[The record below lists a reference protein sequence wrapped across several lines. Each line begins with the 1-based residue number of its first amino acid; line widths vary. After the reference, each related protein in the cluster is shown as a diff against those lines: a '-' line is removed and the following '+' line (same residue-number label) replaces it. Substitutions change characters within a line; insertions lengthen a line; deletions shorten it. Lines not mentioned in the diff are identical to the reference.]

1 MEKEEKFFRS
11 FWKSDEK
18 FNNGLKRLSDF
29 LYPGEDVKERI
40 LYIHGSYSSVI
51 IWSILEST
59 NYEIINLRTMLHIDD
74 ESSNEGDNE
83 ILDIPL
89 QDKKIAFLPLFIN
102 DIFNIISIT
111 NKLYRWIERNSH
123 IRVVITIPSKLYHNR
138 IHKNFL
144 KIKISDLLDYN
155 LTNGFNSNLD
165 DFIQSYKL

>member
-1 MEKEEKFFRS
+1 M
-11 FWKSDEK
+11 
-18 FNNGLKRLSDF
+18 
-29 LYPGEDVKERI
+29 
-40 LYIHGSYSSVI
+40 
-51 IWSILEST
+51 EST
-59 NYEIINLRTMLHIDD
+59 NYEIINLRTILHIDDD

-83 ILDIPL
+83 ILDIQL

-111 NKLYRWIERNSH
+111 NKLYRWIERNSN

-144 KIKISDLLDYN
+144 KIKVSDLLDYN
-155 LTNGFNSNLD
+155 LINGFNSNIN